1 MSSDAAVVVD
11 GLSKAYTISH
21 ATERHSTLGSAIMH
35 RVRRPIVARS
45 RETFWALSDV
55 SFRIDSG
62 DVVGVIGRN
71 GAGKS
76 TLLKVLSR
84 ITEPTRGAV
93 DLYGRVGSLLEVGT
107 GFHPEFTGRENV
119 FLNGTILGMSRR
131 EVRAKFDEI
140 VAFAGVE
147 QFLDTPVKRYSSG
160 MHLRLAFAVAAHLEP
175 EILLVDEVLAVGDA
189 EFQAKCLGKMKDVA
203 ASGRTVFFVSHN
215 LGAVRELCSRG
226 LVLHKGEV
234 VCDGTVDDCLRIY
247 SADARY
253 RTGGHWTRTLDVT
266 RPLTIES
273 VDVTLTGDQPTHRL
287 AVDVRFA
294 TNSPHRPAFVAL
306 EILDAGGIA
315 IMQPLPTVQG
325 FIRDD
330 VRTHEVRLDVDLP
343 PLIPGSYLV
352 TVWAGTHNTE
362 TLDEVKGCV
371 GFEVQASPTRNRTYP
386 HTPDHGYVVPHT
398 TVEYHPQSP
407 AGTPDR

>member
-11 GLSKAYTISH
+11 GLSKAYSISH
-21 ATERHSTLGSAIMH
+21 AGERQSTLGGALTH
-35 RVRRPIVARS
+35 RLRNPGGAPS

-55 SFRIDSG
+55 SFTIGAG

-84 ITEPTRGAV
+84 ITDPTRGSV

-147 QFLDTPVKRYSSG
+147 RFLDTPVKRYSSG

-189 EFQAKCLGKMKDVA
+189 EFQTKCLGKMKDVA

-226 LVLHKGEV
+226 LVLHKGQV
-234 VCDGTVDDCLRIY
+234 VCDDLTDECLQVY

-253 RTGGHWTRTLDVT
+253 QTGDHWTRTDVSSK
-266 RPLTIES
+266 PLTIERVGVALEGAQPS
-273 VDVTLTGDQPTHRL
+273 HTLVVDVDLSSR
-287 AVDVRFA
+287 AA
-294 TNSPHRPAFVAL
+294 HRPAFVTL

-315 IMQPLPTVQG
+315 LMQPYPTTQG

-330 VRTHEVRLDVDLP
+330 VRRHSVHLEVELP

-352 TVWAGTHNTE
+352 TVWTGSHNSE

-371 GFEVQASPTRNRTYP
+371 GFEIHSSPTRNRTYP
-386 HTPDHGYVVPHT
+386 HTPDHGFVVPHT
-398 TVEYHPQSP
+398 TFEYTAS
-407 AGTPDR
+407 R